1 MLNGTRLFCSP
12 VATRSGGP
20 AAHGHRAS
28 FPGCSEQSGEPGV
41 YQHQMIGGHGDAG
54 WIVNGGGKLGH
65 WGGGIQ
71 DRGRSTGIGVGIIGT
86 LRSQGHNLMGELWN

>member
-1 MLNGTRLFCSP
+1 MTGCGCWS
-12 VATRSGGP
+12 
-20 AAHGHRAS
+20 S